1 MSEAFCDC
9 HEARYE
15 VWSLIDPL
23 KFPRNP
29 ELVKIDTLLLSSNNS
44 MVAQFPID
52 VFNPLG
58 KSNEVK

>member
-15 VWSLIDPL
+15 VWPLVDPL
-23 KFPRNP
+23 RFLHRH
-29 ELVKIDTLLLSSNNS
+29 ELIKIDTVLLSSNNL
-44 MVAQFPID
+44 MTAQFPID

-58 KSNEVK
+58 KLNE